1 MEFKLEAINLSYVMS
16 DDYNYFPDSVIE
28 LTERFII
35 EDYTPYYSILGTKY
49 NALRYDPITVAIIY
63 DGEVIETHKLVPTS
77 MAKVYNIRSIIVS
90 CNGKRYE
97 IFNPNS
103 NVYKYFDIDVYLTME
118 IESSIAKI
126 VELDAYPEMNPNRWH
141 EPK

>member
-1 MEFKLEAINLSYVMS
+1 MKFKLEAINLSYVMG

-35 EDYTPYYSILGTKY
+35 EDYAPFVSILGDKY
-49 NALRYDPITVAIIY
+49 NARRIDPITVGIIY
-63 DGEVIETHKLVPTS
+63 GGEVIETHRLVPTS
-77 MAKVYNIRSIIVS
+77 MAKAYSIRSIIVS
-90 CNGKRYE
+90 SNGKKYE

-103 NVYKYFDIDVYLTME
+103 NVYKDFDIDVYLTME

>member
-1 MEFKLEAINLSYVMS
+1 MKFKLEAINLSYVMR
-16 DDYNYFPDSVIE
+16 DDCDYFPDSVIE

-35 EDYTPYYSILGTKY
+35 EGYTPYYSILGTKY
-49 NALRYDPITVAIIY
+49 NALRYEPIRAAIIY
-63 DGEVIETHKLVPTS
+63 GGEVIETHQLVPTS
-77 MAKVYNIRSIIVS
+77 MAKAYNIRSIIVS

-103 NVYKYFDIDVYLTME
+103 NVYKDFDIDVYLTME